1 MAAETAGR
9 YRIAHLHQPGGW
21 LSPGYL
27 EVDANGLIASVSAEH
42 PEEWDAR
49 DVQRLDGFVVPGML
63 NLHSHA
69 HQRAL
74 AGRTEYIGPEPATSA
89 DNFWA
94 WRERMYALAGVLDP
108 EQFQAIAAQAYLE
121 MLKAGYTTVGE
132 FHYLHHDPH
141 GRSYAN
147 LAEMSERV
155 IAAAGTTGIAL
166 TLLPSLYTHGGIGKP
181 PTAGQ
186 RRFILD
192 VDDFL
197 RLVADLRAQSSRQ
210 PLFRLG
216 VAPHS
221 VRAVSEA
228 NLRALLEALPDF
240 LPNAPIHMHVAEQQ
254 GEMDECVAQL
264 GTTPAR
270 WLFDTYALDNRWTF
284 IHATHC
290 DAAEIAQIADHGVT
304 VGLCPTT
311 EADLGDGIFDL
322 VTLYRS
328 GGRFGIGSDGNT
340 VLDPAEELRQMEFA
354 QRLTRQHRAI
364 LVVPDR
370 PATAHAGRRL
380 YDLTLSGGAHAL
392 AQPAGAL
399 RPGLRADLLELDP
412 DHPALFAHSPETALD
427 AWIFT
432 SAPGAVRNVMVGG
445 AWQIRDRHHAS
456 EDAIGRAFRQ
466 AMRAVAAAFN
476 I

>member
-1 MAAETAGR
+1 MADSATGR
-9 YRIAHLHQPGGW
+9 YRVAHLHQPEGW

-27 EVDANGLIASVSAEH
+27 EVGADGLIASVS
-42 PEEWDAR
+42 PEQPESWEPSEIE
-49 DVQRLDGFVVPGML
+49 RLDGFVVPGML

-74 AGRTEYIGPEPATSA
+74 AGRTEYIGPDPAKSA

-94 WRERMYALAGVLDP
+94 WRERMYALASVLDP

-132 FHYLHHDPH
+132 FHYLHHDPA
-141 GRSYAN
+141 GRPYTN
-147 LAEMSERV
+147 LTEMSERV
-155 IAAAGTTGIAL
+155 IAAANDTGIAL
-166 TLLPSLYTHGGIGKP
+166 TLLPSLYTNGGIGKP
-181 PTAGQ
+181 PTEGQ
-186 RRFILD
+186 RRFILT

-197 RLVADLRAQSSRQ
+197 RLVADLRAQLPHH
-210 PLFRLG
+210 PLLRLG

-228 NLRALLEALPDF
+228 NLRRLLDVLPDL
-240 LPNAPIHMHVAEQQ
+240 LPNGPIHMHVAEQQ
-254 GEMDECVAQL
+254 GEMDECLKTL
-264 GTTPAR
+264 GATPAR
-270 WLFDTYALDNRWTF
+270 WLFGNFALDGCWTF

-290 DAAEIAQIADHGVT
+290 DAAELAQIADHSVT

-322 VTLYRS
+322 LALQRS

-340 VLDPAEELRQMEFA
+340 VLDPSEELRQMEYA

-364 LVVPDR
+364 LVAPDN
-370 PATAHAGRRL
+370 PISAHAGRRL
-380 YDLTLSGGAHAL
+380 YDLALAGGTHAL
-392 AQPAGAL
+392 HQPAGTL
-399 RPGLRADLLELDP
+399 LPGLRADLLELDP
-412 DHPALFAHSPETALD
+412 DHSALFAHDPSTALD

-445 AWQIRDRHHAS
+445 HWQIRDRRHRN

-466 AMRAVAAAFN
+466 SMTAVTAAFGR
-476 I
+476 

>member
-1 MAAETAGR
+1 MTIDAAGR
-9 YRIAHLHQPGGW
+9 YRVAHLHQPEGW
-21 LSPGYL
+21 LSPGFL
-27 EVDANGLIASVSAEH
+27 EIDSAGRIASVSAEQ
-42 PEEWDAR
+42 PDDWD

-74 AGRTEYIGPEPATSA
+74 AGRTEYIGPDPATSA

-132 FHYLHHDPH
+132 FHYLHHDPK
-141 GRSYAN
+141 GRPYAN

-155 IAAAGTTGIAL
+155 IAAADATGIAL

-186 RRFILD
+186 RRFILS

-197 RLVADLRAQSSRQ
+197 RLVTDLRAHLSHH
-210 PLFRLG
+210 PLLRLG

-221 VRAVSEA
+221 VRAVSET
-228 NLRALLEALPDF
+228 NLRALLEALPDL
-240 LPNAPIHMHVAEQQ
+240 LPNTPIHIHVAEQQ
-254 GEMDECVAQL
+254 GEMDECLTQL

-270 WLFDTYALDNRWTF
+270 WLFEQFAPDDRWTF

-290 DAAEIAQIADHGVT
+290 DAAEITQISDHGVT

-322 VTLYRS
+322 VALQRA
-328 GGRFGIGSDGNT
+328 GGRFGIGTDGNT
-340 VLDPAEELRQMEFA
+340 VLDPAEDLRQMEFA

-364 LVVPDR
+364 LVAPDNR
-370 PATAHAGRRL
+370 TTAHAGRRL
-380 YDLTLSGGAHAL
+380 YDLALAGGVQAL
-392 AQPAGAL
+392 AQPVGAL

-412 DHPALFAHSPETALD
+412 DHLALFAHSSDTALD

-432 SAPGAVRNVMVGG
+432 TAPGAVRNVMVGG
-445 AWQIRDRHHAS
+445 TWQIRDRHHAS
-456 EDAIGRAFRQ
+456 EDAITDAFRQ
-466 AMRAVAAAFN
+466 AMRAVTAAFGG
-476 I
+476 

>member
-1 MAAETAGR
+1 MPDIAGR
-9 YRIAHLHQPGGW
+9 YRVAHLHQPDGW
-21 LSPGYL
+21 FSPGYL
-27 EVDANGLIASVSAEH
+27 EVGADGLIASVSAEQ
-42 PEEWDAR
+42 PDGWAPSEI
-49 DVQRLDGFVVPGML
+49 QRLDGFVVPGML

-74 AGRTEYIGPEPATSA
+74 AGRTEYIGPDPATSA

-121 MLKAGYTTVGE
+121 MLKAGYTTIGE
-132 FHYLHHDPH
+132 FHYLHHDAAGQPY
-141 GRSYAN
+141 SN

-155 IAAAGTTGIAL
+155 IAAANDSGIAL
-166 TLLPSLYTHGGIGKP
+166 TLLPSLYTNGGIGKP
-181 PTAGQ
+181 PTHGQ

-197 RLVADLRAQSSRQ
+197 GLVADLRAHLAKQ
-210 PLFRLG
+210 PLLRLG

-228 NLRALLEALPDF
+228 NLRALLDALPEL

-254 GEMDECVAQL
+254 GEMDECLARI
-264 GTTPAR
+264 GATPAR
-270 WLFDTYALDNRWTF
+270 WLFDQFALDDHWTF

-290 DAAEIAQIADHGVT
+290 DTSEIVQIAQHGVT

-322 VTLYRS
+322 LALHRS

-364 LVVPDR
+364 LVTPDGSI
-370 PATAHAGRRL
+370 TAHAGRRL
-380 YDLTLSGGAHAL
+380 YDLALSGGAQAL
-392 AQPAGAL
+392 NQPAGTL

-412 DHPALFAHSPETALD
+412 DHPALFAHQPETALD

-445 AWQIRDRHHAS
+445 AWQVRDRHHPN
-456 EDAIGRAFRQ
+456 EDAIGRAFHQ
-466 AMRAVAAAFN
+466 AMRTVAAAFGG
-476 I
+476 

>member
-1 MAAETAGR
+1 MPNAAGR
-9 YRIAHLHQPGGW
+9 YRVAHLHQPGGW

-27 EVDANGLIASVSAEH
+27 EIDTDGLIASVSAEQ
-42 PEEWDAR
+42 PTDWAASET
-49 DVQRLDGFVVPGML
+49 QRLDGFVVPGML

-74 AGRTEYIGPEPATSA
+74 AGRTEYIGPDPATSA

-132 FHYLHHDPH
+132 FHYLHHDAAGNP
-141 GRSYAN
+141 YTN

-155 IAAAGTTGIAL
+155 IAAAADTGIAL
-166 TLLPSLYTHGGIGKP
+166 TLLPSLYTNGGIGKP
-181 PTAGQ
+181 PTHGQ

-197 RLVADLRAQSSRQ
+197 HLMHGLRAHLSRQ
-210 PLFRLG
+210 PLLRLG
-216 VAPHS
+216 VSPHS

-228 NLRALLEALPDF
+228 NLRRLLEALPD
-240 LPNAPIHMHVAEQQ
+240 LLSGAPIHMHVAEQQ
-254 GEMDECVAQL
+254 GEMDECLAML
-264 GTTPAR
+264 GATPAR
-270 WLFDTYALDNRWTF
+270 WLFDNFALDDRWTF

-290 DAAEIAQIADHGVT
+290 DVAEIEQIAQHGVI

-322 VTLYRS
+322 VALQRN
-328 GGRFGIGSDGNT
+328 GGRFGIGTDGNT
-340 VLDPAEELRQMEFA
+340 VLDPAEELRQMEYA

-364 LVVPDR
+364 LVAPDN
-370 PATAHAGRRL
+370 PTTAHAGRRL
-380 YDLTLSGGAHAL
+380 YDLALIGGVRAL
-392 AQPAGAL
+392 NQPVGAL

-412 DHPALFAHSPETALD
+412 DHPALFAHSPTTALD

-432 SAPGAVRNVMVGG
+432 SAPGAVRNVIVGG
-445 AWQIRDRHHAS
+445 TWQIRDRHHRN
-456 EDAIGRAFRQ
+456 EDAIGRAFRT
-466 AMRAVAAAFN
+466 AMRTVAAAFGG
-476 I
+476 